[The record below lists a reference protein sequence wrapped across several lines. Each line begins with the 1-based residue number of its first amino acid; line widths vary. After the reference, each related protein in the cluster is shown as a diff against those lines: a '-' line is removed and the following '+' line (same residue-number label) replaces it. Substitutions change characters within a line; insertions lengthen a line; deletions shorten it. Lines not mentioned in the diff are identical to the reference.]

1 MVDQKVAQLSQL
13 ESRWAGVGEAVV
25 LAGMALLETE
35 RLLLLG
41 DSGLIAGGGMGAG
54 RGMSEGDLGME
65 SLSGA

>member
-1 MVDQKVAQLSQL
+1 
-13 ESRWAGVGEAVV
+13 
-25 LAGMALLETE
+25 LLETE